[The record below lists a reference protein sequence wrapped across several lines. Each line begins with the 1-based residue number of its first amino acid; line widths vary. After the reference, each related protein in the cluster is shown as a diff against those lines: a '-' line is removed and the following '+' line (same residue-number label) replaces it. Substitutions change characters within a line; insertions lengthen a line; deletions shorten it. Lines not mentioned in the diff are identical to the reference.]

1 MKKLLIGS
9 ITGLFM
15 IVSGCG
21 QTGGSSGTDVADDV
35 EFGKDNYQNITLSGN
50 ALGMSVLHEIEPD
63 SKGNAFISPTS
74 LYMALAMAYNGADGK
89 TKEEIAEVLHTEMDA
104 EGMNRANA
112 SLLAMLDKDSEDIT
126 LNVANSM
133 WLNGRFHL
141 QEGFAASSQ
150 GYFNAELDVI
160 DVAGEETVDKING
173 WVEDATE
180 GKIKDMVAPPLNPDL
195 VIMLLNAIYFNAD
208 WKFEFD
214 EKQTAAAPFYSENGK
229 TVEKQFM
236 QMETV
241 LDYMETDEFQA
252 VALPYGEGDMSM
264 NVFLPAEGTTLK
276 DFTESLTSEKWES
289 WKTEFSEQPVSIQM
303 PKFQL
308 SYEVE
313 LNDVLKNLGMATA
326 FQKGANFSKIIEED
340 DPLWISLVKQKT
352 FIEVDEK
359 GTEAAAATEV
369 DIITESAGPVA
380 VSMVVDRPYYIAI
393 SDEQT
398 GAILFMG
405 AIHDPQ
411 AAR

>member
-1 MKKLLIGS
+1 MKKLLCGGIAA
-9 ITGLFM
+9 LVF
-15 IVSGCG
+15 VSGCA
-21 QTGGSSGTDVADDV
+21 QTGGSSGTDVKEDV
-35 EFGKDNYQNITLSGN
+35 EFEKDDYQNITLSGN
-50 ALGMSVLHEIEPD
+50 ALGMAVLPEIKAD

-89 TKEEIAEVLHTEMDA
+89 TKEEIAEVLHTELDA

-112 SLLAMLDKDSEDIT
+112 SLLAMLDKDSEAIT

-133 WLNGRFHL
+133 WLNGKFQLR
-141 QEGFAASSQ
+141 EEFATSNQ
-150 GYFNAELDVI
+150 DYFNAELKVM
-160 DVAGEETVDKING
+160 DVAATGTADKING
-173 WVEDATE
+173 WVENATG
-180 GKIKDMVAPPLNPDL
+180 GKIKDMVAEPLNPDL
-195 VIMLLNAIYFNAD
+195 VVMLLNALYFKAD
-208 WKFEFD
+208 WQFEFD
-214 EKQTAAAPFYSENGK
+214 EKQTAAAPFYNENGESM
-229 TVEKQFM
+229 EKQFM

-241 LDYMETDEFQA
+241 LDYLETDEFQA
-252 VALPYGEGDMSM
+252 VALPYGEGDMTM

-276 DFTESLTSEKWES
+276 EFTESLTSEKWES
-289 WKTEFSEQPVSIQM
+289 WKTGSSEQPVSIQM

-313 LNDVLKNLGMATA
+313 LNEVLKKLGMATA

-359 GTEAAAATEV
+359 GTEAAAATEI
-369 DIITESAGPVA
+369 DIVTESAGPEA
-380 VSMVVDRPYYIAI
+380 VPMVVDRPFYIAI

-405 AIHDPQ
+405 AIRDPI
-411 AAR
+411 AAK